1 MMDASRFAEAAA
13 RLYLSTVLEPNF
25 IPGRFAVTSAQFIR
39 DCSMSNCDGDG
50 WNFDPSALSDWQK
63 ETLTKQL
70 SSLLAPEGEEVKS
83 LDSVYSE
90 QCHERQKIGKG
101 GKIRLVTVSTKSR
114 PEYTTLSD
122 SASAAGLTLEM
133 VGSSTTYGR
142 SGTKLELL
150 SEYLADVPEEDFVI
164 YVDAYETIVQQSRAN
179 IWRKFS
185 QFCKPIVFGGL
196 RKCYPDASMVMM
208 YPNVSSAHVFRYLND
223 GQFMGN
229 AGALKT
235 MIDSVLEDIEQG
247 ATFLEPIKFRAGA
260 EIAARWLSRY
270 MFHNPEDIA
279 IDSRGDLFFFI
290 GRGNC

>member
-1 MMDASRFAEAAA
+1 MKMMDASRFAEAAA

-164 YVDAYETIVQQSRAN
+164 YVGNTCASEVVTIANSAY
-179 IWRKFS
+179 
-185 QFCKPIVFGGL
+185 
-196 RKCYPDASMVMM
+196 
-208 YPNVSSAHVFRYLND
+208 YLCRC
-223 GQFMGN
+223 
-229 AGALKT
+229 L
-235 MIDSVLEDIEQG
+235 
-247 ATFLEPIKFRAGA
+247 
-260 EIAARWLSRY
+260 
-270 MFHNPEDIA
+270 
-279 IDSRGDLFFFI
+279 
-290 GRGNC
+290 